1 MTALH
6 IHLNELLAVLRAST
20 GLSPAD
26 HPAGRLR
33 DLVAGRL
40 AGSDPLLADRVRRLD
55 DWHADAL
62 AQLVAD
68 AHALARA
75 LEGPPGPPD
84 DESTDSRV
92 G

>member
-6 IHLNELLAVLRAST
+6 IHLTELLAVLRASA
-20 GLSPAD
+20 GLNPAE

-33 DLVAGRL
+33 DLIAGRL
-40 AGSDPLLADRVRRLD
+40 AGCDPLLADRVRRLD
-55 DWHADAL
+55 NWHTDAL

-68 AHALARA
+68 AHALARV
-75 LEGPPGPPD
+75 LERPADPSAD
-84 DESTDSRV
+84 TTV